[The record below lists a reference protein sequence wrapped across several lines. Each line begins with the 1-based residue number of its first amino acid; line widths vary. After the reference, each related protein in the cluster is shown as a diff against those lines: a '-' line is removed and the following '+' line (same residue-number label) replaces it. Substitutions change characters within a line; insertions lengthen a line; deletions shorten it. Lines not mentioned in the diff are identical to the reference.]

1 MLHRKDAKETQ
12 NFIRKGVFDMT
23 YRSKKL
29 GLYSGKGSS
38 SRRAIYK
45 GCGYDDG
52 DLDKPLIGIVNTAND
67 AGLGHVHLDRLA
79 NRVRAGILQAGGTP
93 FEFGTIATCGAVPI
107 GMPHFRYELVIRDV
121 IASSV
126 EIMTGVQ
133 LLDGLVLLASCD
145 SIIPGVLMGAIR
157 ADVPAII
164 ITGGPQEVCVVENRN
179 VVMSELDQLVFGAD
193 FASDEAKGKIRY
205 LEDHVCPGPGA
216 CSLMGTANTMQ
227 ILMEGIGMALPGSS
241 AVPAVYAEKERYAT
255 QTGRRIVDL
264 VRQNVKPKDI
274 LTREALLNG
283 VILTLAIAGS
293 TNAVLH
299 LLSFAREVGVELT
312 LDDFDRLSETVPVIS
327 RVIPTGKAS
336 VIDLYKAGG
345 VPAVMGEMRDFL
357 HGECVT
363 VSGHTVG
370 EISQLRRSSDP
381 ATLTS
386 VDEPVF
392 KNGGIVVIKGNLSP
406 NGAICRTTTI
416 SEKTRKFTG
425 PARVFH
431 SDEEAHEAVVS
442 RKIQRGDVIVIRYE
456 GPRGAPGMRE
466 MMMTT
471 DALVGIGMGQD
482 VFVLTDG
489 RFSGFTEGAAIGHI
503 SPEAAIGGVIA
514 IVEDGDTIR
523 IDIDNRTADLDLP
536 QEEIERRLENWKLPL
551 KKSKGILGI
560 YAKTALQAHQGGM
573 IDDEV
578 ANEDQVLK

>member
-1 MLHRKDAKETQ
+1 
-12 NFIRKGVFDMT
+12 MT
-23 YRSKKL
+23 YRSKEL
-29 GLYSGKGSS
+29 GLFSGKGSS

-52 DLDKPLIGIVNTAND
+52 DLSKPLIGIVNTAND

-79 NRVRAGILQAGGTP
+79 ARVRAGILQAGGTP

-145 SIIPGVLMGAIR
+145 SIIPGVLMGGIR
-157 ADVPAII
+157 ADVPCIVL
-164 ITGGPQEVCVVENRN
+164 TGGPQEVCKSEGRS

-193 FASDEAKGKIRY
+193 YANDEAREKIRW
-205 LEDHVCPGPGA
+205 LEDHVCPGAGA

-227 ILMEGIGMALPGSS
+227 ILAEALGMALPGSS
-241 AVPAVYAEKERYAT
+241 CVPAVYAEKERYAT

-264 VRQNVKPKDI
+264 VKEGVKPKDI

-283 VILTLAIAGS
+283 VIVTMALAGS

-312 LDDFDRLSETVPVIS
+312 LDDFDRLSESVPVIS
-327 RVIPTGKAS
+327 RVIPTGRATI
-336 VIDLYKAGG
+336 IDLYNAGG
-345 VPAVMGEMRDFL
+345 VPAVLGEMKDYL
-357 HGECVT
+357 HRECLT
-363 VSGHTVG
+363 VSGHTIG
-370 EISQLRRSSDP
+370 EIAELRVSCDHE
-381 ATLTS
+381 TLTTAA
-386 VDEPVF
+386 DPVF
-392 KNGGIVVIKGNLSP
+392 KNGGIAVMRGNITP

-416 SEKTRKFTG
+416 SEKIRKFEG
-425 PARVFH
+425 PARVFN
-431 SDEEAHEAVVS
+431 SDEEAHHAVVS
-442 RKIQRGDVIVIRYE
+442 GGINKGDVIVIRYE

-471 DALVGIGMGQD
+471 DALVGIGMGQE

-503 SPEAAIGGVIA
+503 SPEAAVGGVIA
-514 IVEDGDTIR
+514 IVQDGDTIK
-523 IDIDNRTADLDLP
+523 IDIPARKVDLLLSE
-536 QEEIERRLENWKLPL
+536 EEINRRLTQWKLPL
-551 KKSKGILGI
+551 KRERGILGI
-560 YAKTALQAHQGGM
+560 YAKTALQAHEGAM
-573 IDDEV
+573 IDDRVTDES
-578 ANEDQVLK
+578 QVHGR

>member
-1 MLHRKDAKETQ
+1 MAS
-12 NFIRKGVFDMT
+12 
-23 YRSKKL
+23 YRSKEL
-29 GLYSGKGSS
+29 GLFSGKGSS

-52 DLDKPLIGIVNTAND
+52 DLSKPLIGIVNTAND

-79 NRVRAGILQAGGTP
+79 ARVRAGILQAGGTP

-145 SIIPGVLMGAIR
+145 SIIPGVLMGGIR
-157 ADVPAII
+157 ADVPCIML
-164 ITGGPQEVCVVENRN
+164 TGGSQEVCRSGGRN

-193 FASDEAKGKIRY
+193 YASDEAREKIRY
-205 LEDHVCPGPGA
+205 LEEHVCPGPGA

-227 ILMEGIGMALPGSS
+227 ILTEVLGMSLPGS
-241 AVPAVYAEKERYAT
+241 ATIPAVYAEKERFAT
-255 QTGRRIVDL
+255 QTGRRIVEL
-264 VRQNVKPKDI
+264 VKENIKPKDI

-283 VILTLAIAGS
+283 VIITMAVAGS

-312 LDDFDRLSETVPVIS
+312 LDDFDKLSESVPVIS
-327 RVIPTGKAS
+327 RVIPTGKATI
-336 VIDLYKAGG
+336 VDLYNAGG
-345 VPAVMGEMRDFL
+345 VPAVLGEMKDYL
-357 HGECVT
+357 HKECLT
-363 VSGHTVG
+363 VSGHTIG
-370 EISQLRRSSDP
+370 EIADLRRSSDHD
-381 ATLTS
+381 TLTT
-386 VDEPVF
+386 VQDPVF
-392 KNGGIVVIKGNLSP
+392 KNGGIAVIKGNLSP

-416 SEKTRKFTG
+416 SEAIRKFEG

-431 SDEEAHEAVVS
+431 SDEEAHKAVVS
-442 RKIQRGDVIVIRYE
+442 GKIKKGDVVVIRYE

-503 SPEAAIGGVIA
+503 SPEAAVGGVIA
-514 IVEDGDTIR
+514 VVEDGDIIK
-523 IDIDNRTADLDLP
+523 IDIEGRSVNLNIDD
-536 QEEIERRLENWKLPL
+536 EVIKERMLKWKLPL
-551 KKSKGILGI
+551 KKERGILGI
-560 YAKTALQAHQGGM
+560 YAKTALQAHEGAM
-573 IDDEV
+573 IDDTVRTESDV
-578 ANEDQVLK
+578 TGK

>member
-1 MLHRKDAKETQ
+1 MAS
-12 NFIRKGVFDMT
+12 
-23 YRSKKL
+23 YRSKEL
-29 GLYSGKGSS
+29 GLFSGKGSS

-52 DLDKPLIGIVNTAND
+52 DLSKPLIGIVNTAND

-79 NRVRAGILQAGGTP
+79 ARVRAGILQAGGTP

-145 SIIPGVLMGAIR
+145 SIIPGVLMGGIR
-157 ADVPAII
+157 ADVPCIML
-164 ITGGPQEVCVVENRN
+164 TGGSQEVCRSGGRN

-193 FASDEAKGKIRY
+193 YASDEAREKIRY
-205 LEDHVCPGPGA
+205 LEEHVCPGPGA

-227 ILMEGIGMALPGSS
+227 ILTEVLGMSLPGS
-241 AVPAVYAEKERYAT
+241 ATIPAVYAEKERFAP
-255 QTGRRIVDL
+255 QTGRRIVEL
-264 VRQNVKPKDI
+264 VKENIKPKDI

-283 VILTLAIAGS
+283 VIITMAVAGS

-312 LDDFDRLSETVPVIS
+312 LDDFDKLSESVPVIS
-327 RVIPTGKAS
+327 RVIPTGKATI
-336 VIDLYKAGG
+336 VDLYNAGG
-345 VPAVMGEMRDFL
+345 VPAVLGEMKDYL
-357 HGECVT
+357 HKECLT
-363 VSGHTVG
+363 VSGHTIG
-370 EISQLRRSSDP
+370 EIADLRRSSDHD
-381 ATLTS
+381 TLTT
-386 VDEPVF
+386 VQDPVF
-392 KNGGIVVIKGNLSP
+392 KNGGIAVIKGNLSP

-416 SEKTRKFTG
+416 SEAIRKFEG

-431 SDEEAHEAVVS
+431 SDEEAHKAVVS
-442 RKIQRGDVIVIRYE
+442 GKIKKGDVVVIRYE

-503 SPEAAIGGVIA
+503 SPEAAVGGVIA
-514 IVEDGDTIR
+514 VVEDGDIIK
-523 IDIDNRTADLDLP
+523 IDIEGRSVNLNIDD
-536 QEEIERRLENWKLPL
+536 EVIKERMSKWKLPL
-551 KKSKGILGI
+551 KKERGILGI
-560 YAKTALQAHQGGM
+560 YAKTALQAHEGAM
-573 IDDEV
+573 IDDTVRTESDV
-578 ANEDQVLK
+578 TGK

>member
-1 MLHRKDAKETQ
+1 MS
-12 NFIRKGVFDMT
+12 
-23 YRSKKL
+23 YRSKEL
-29 GLYSGKGSS
+29 GLFSGKGSS

-52 DLDKPLIGIVNTAND
+52 DLSKPLIGIVNTAND

-145 SIIPGVLMGAIR
+145 SIIPGVLIGGIR
-157 ADVPAII
+157 ADVPCIML
-164 ITGGPQEVCVVENRN
+164 TGGPQEVCKTDGRS

-193 FASDEAKGKIRY
+193 YASDAVREKVRY

-227 ILMEGIGMALPGSS
+227 ILAEGLGMALPGSS
-241 AVPAVYAEKERYAT
+241 TVPAVYAEKERYAT
-255 QTGRRIVDL
+255 QTGRRIVEL
-264 VRQNVKPKDI
+264 VKENIKPKDI
-274 LTREALLNG
+274 LTRDALLNG
-283 VILTLAIAGS
+283 VILTMALAGS

-312 LDDFDRLSETVPVIS
+312 LDDFDKLSESIPVIS
-327 RVIPTGKAS
+327 RVIPTGSATI
-336 VIDLYKAGG
+336 IDLYNAGG
-345 VPAVMGEMRDFL
+345 VPAVLGEMKDYL
-357 HGECVT
+357 HKECMT
-363 VSGHTVG
+363 VSGHTIG
-370 EISQLRRSSDP
+370 EISQLSSSCDHS
-381 ATLTS
+381 TLTTTA
-386 VDEPVF
+386 EPVF
-392 KNGGIVVIKGNLSP
+392 ANGGIAVIKGNLSP

-416 SEKTRKFTG
+416 SEKIRKFEG

-431 SDEEAHEAVVS
+431 SDEDAHAATVS
-442 RKIQRGDVIVIRYE
+442 GKINKGDVVVIRYE

-482 VFVLTDG
+482 AFVLTDG

-503 SPEAAIGGVIA
+503 SPEAAVGGVIA
-514 IVEDGDTIR
+514 VVEEGDTIK
-523 IDIDNRTADLDLP
+523 IDIAGRTVNLDLP
-536 QEEIERRLENWKLPL
+536 DEVIKERLAKWKPPL
-551 KKSKGILGI
+551 KKSRGILGI
-560 YAKTALQAHQGGM
+560 YAKTALQAHLGGM
-573 IDDEV
+573 IDDSVE
-578 ANEDQVLK
+578 NMDDILN

>member
-1 MLHRKDAKETQ
+1 
-12 NFIRKGVFDMT
+12 MT

-52 DLDKPLIGIVNTAND
+52 DLERPLIGIVNTAND

-79 NRVRAGILQAGGTP
+79 NRARAGILQAGGTP
-93 FEFGTIATCGAVPI
+93 FEFGAIATCGAVPI
-107 GMPHFRYELVIRDV
+107 GTPHFRYELVIRDV
-121 IASSV
+121 VASSV

-157 ADVPAII
+157 ADVPAIV
-164 ITGGPQEVCVVENRN
+164 ITGGPQEVCRMEGRN
-179 VVMSELDQLVFGAD
+179 VVMSELDQLVFGAG
-193 FASDEAKGKIRY
+193 FAGGEARERIRL
-205 LEDHVCPGPGA
+205 LEERVCPGPGA

-241 AVPAVYAEKERYAT
+241 TVPAVHAEKERFAT

-264 VRQNVKPKDI
+264 VRRDIKPKDI

-312 LDDFDRLSETVPVIS
+312 LDDFDRLSRTIPVVS
-327 RVIPTGKAS
+327 RVIPTGRAS
-336 VIDLYKAGG
+336 VIDLHNAGG

-357 HGECVT
+357 NGECVT
-363 VSGHTVG
+363 VSGHTIG
-370 EISQLRRSSDP
+370 EISRLRRSSDP
-381 ATLTS
+381 DALAS
-386 VDEPVF
+386 AGRPVF
-392 KNGGIVVIKGNLSP
+392 KSGGIVVVRGNLSP
-406 NGAICRTTTI
+406 NGAICRATTI
-416 SEKTRKFTG
+416 SEGARKFTG

-442 RKIQRGDVIVIRYE
+442 GAIEKGDVVVIRYE

-471 DALVGIGMGQD
+471 DALVGIGMRQD

-503 SPEAAIGGVIA
+503 SPEAAVGGVIA
-514 IVEDGDTIR
+514 VVEDGDTIG
-523 IDIDNRTADLDLP
+523 IDIDGRTADLLLP
-536 QEEIERRLENWKLPL
+536 RDEIERRLKKWRPPL

-560 YAKTALQAHQGGM
+560 YAKTALQAHLGAM
-573 IDDEV
+573 IDDE
-578 ANEDQVLK
+578 ADSAEQLLG

>member
-1 MLHRKDAKETQ
+1 MA
-12 NFIRKGVFDMT
+12 T
-23 YRSKKL
+23 YRSKEL
-29 GLYSGKGSS
+29 GLFSGKGSS

-52 DLDKPLIGIVNTAND
+52 DLAKPLIGIVNTAND

-79 NRVRAGILQAGGTP
+79 ARVRAGILQAGGTP

-145 SIIPGVLMGAIR
+145 SIIPGVLIGGIR
-157 ADVPAII
+157 ADVPCIML
-164 ITGGPQEVCVVENRN
+164 TGGSQEVCKSGGRN

-193 FASDEAKGKIRY
+193 YASDEAREKIRY

-227 ILMEGIGMALPGSS
+227 ILTEVLGMSLPGS
-241 AVPAVYAEKERYAT
+241 ATIPAVYAEKERFAT
-255 QTGRRIVDL
+255 QTGRRIVEL
-264 VRQNVKPKDI
+264 VKENIKPKDI

-283 VILTLAIAGS
+283 VIVTMAIAGS

-299 LLSFAREVGVELT
+299 LLSFAREAGVELS
-312 LDDFDRLSETVPVIS
+312 LDDFDKLSESIPVIS
-327 RVIPTGKAS
+327 KVIPTGKATI
-336 VIDLYKAGG
+336 VDLYNAGG
-345 VPAVMGEMRDFL
+345 VPAVLGEMKDYL
-357 HGECVT
+357 HRNCLT
-363 VSGHTVG
+363 VSGHTIG
-370 EISQLRRSSDP
+370 EIASLRRSSDHE
-381 ATLTS
+381 TLTTAA
-386 VDEPVF
+386 EPVF
-392 KNGGIVVIKGNLSP
+392 KNGGIAVIKGNLSP

-416 SEKTRKFTG
+416 SSAIRKFEG

-431 SDEEAHEAVVS
+431 SDEAAHAAVVS
-442 RKIQRGDVIVIRYE
+442 GKIKKGDVVVIRYE

-471 DALVGIGMGQD
+471 DALVGIGMGQE

-503 SPEAAIGGVIA
+503 SPEAAVGGVIA
-514 IVEDGDTIR
+514 IVEDGDKIK
-523 IDIDNRTADLDLP
+523 IDIDGRSVNLDLP
-536 QEEIERRLENWKLPL
+536 EVTINERLAKWKLPL
-551 KKSKGILGI
+551 KKERGILGI
-560 YAKTALQAHQGGM
+560 YAKTALQAHEGAM
-573 IDDEV
+573 IDDRVISEC
-578 ANEDQVLK
+578 QVKRS

>member
-1 MLHRKDAKETQ
+1 
-12 NFIRKGVFDMT
+12 MT
-23 YRSKKL
+23 YRSKEL
-29 GLYSGKGSS
+29 GLFSGRGSS

-52 DLDKPLIGIVNTAND
+52 DLAKPLIGIVNTAND

-79 NRVRAGILQAGGTP
+79 ARVRAGILQAGGTP

-145 SIIPGVLMGAIR
+145 SIIPGVLIGGIR
-157 ADVPAII
+157 AGVPCIML
-164 ITGGPQEVCVVENRN
+164 TGGPQEVCKSGGRS

-193 FASDEAKGKIRY
+193 YASGEAREKIRY

-227 ILMEGIGMALPGSS
+227 ILAEGLGMALPGSS
-241 AVPAVYAEKERYAT
+241 TVPAVYAEKERFAT
-255 QTGRRIVDL
+255 QTGRRIVEL
-264 VRQNVKPKDI
+264 VKEGVKPKDI

-283 VILTLAIAGS
+283 VILTMALAGS

-312 LDDFDRLSETVPVIS
+312 LDDFDKLSETIPVIS
-327 RVIPTGKAS
+327 RVIPTGKS
-336 VIDLYKAGG
+336 TVIDLYNAGG
-345 VPAVMGEMRDFL
+345 VPAVLGEMRDYL
-357 HGECVT
+357 HKECLT
-363 VSGHTVG
+363 VSGHTIG
-370 EISQLRRSSDP
+370 EIASLRRSSDHE
-381 ATLTS
+381 TLTAAES
-386 VDEPVF
+386 PVF
-392 KNGGIVVIKGNLSP
+392 KSGGIAVMRGNITP

-416 SEKTRKFTG
+416 SEKIRKFAG
-425 PARVFH
+425 PARVFN
-431 SDEEAHEAVVS
+431 SDEEAHRAVVTGVI
-442 RKIQRGDVIVIRYE
+442 KKGDVVVIRYE

-471 DALVGIGMGQD
+471 DALVGIGMGQE

-503 SPEAAIGGVIA
+503 SPEAAVGGVIA
-514 IVEDGDTIR
+514 IVEDGDFIR
-523 IDIDNRTADLDLP
+523 IDIPGRTVNLDLP
-536 QEEIERRLENWKLPL
+536 DDVIRERLAKWKLPL
-551 KKSKGILGI
+551 KKERGILGI
-560 YAKTALQAHQGGM
+560 YAKSALQAHEGAM
-573 IDDEV
+573 IDDRV
-578 ANEDQVLK
+578 EDEGQVRREF

>member
-1 MLHRKDAKETQ
+1 MAS
-12 NFIRKGVFDMT
+12 
-23 YRSKKL
+23 YRSKEL
-29 GLYSGKGSS
+29 GLFSGKGSS

-52 DLDKPLIGIVNTAND
+52 DLSKPLIGIVNTAND

-79 NRVRAGILQAGGTP
+79 ARVRAGILQAGGTP

-145 SIIPGVLMGAIR
+145 SIIPGVLMGGIR
-157 ADVPAII
+157 ADVPCIML
-164 ITGGPQEVCVVENRN
+164 TGGSQEVCRSGGRN

-193 FASDEAKGKIRY
+193 YASDEAREKIRY
-205 LEDHVCPGPGA
+205 LEEHVCPGPGA

-227 ILMEGIGMALPGSS
+227 ILTEVLGMSLPGS
-241 AVPAVYAEKERYAT
+241 ATIPAVYAEKERFAT
-255 QTGRRIVDL
+255 QTGRRIVEL
-264 VRQNVKPKDI
+264 VKENIKPTDI

-283 VILTLAIAGS
+283 VIITMAVAGS

-312 LDDFDRLSETVPVIS
+312 LDDFDKLSESVPVIS
-327 RVIPTGKAS
+327 RVIPTGKATI
-336 VIDLYKAGG
+336 VDLYNAGG
-345 VPAVMGEMRDFL
+345 VPAVLGEMKDYL
-357 HGECVT
+357 HKECLT
-363 VSGHTVG
+363 VSGRTIG
-370 EISQLRRSSDP
+370 EIAELRRSSDHD
-381 ATLTS
+381 TLTT
-386 VDEPVF
+386 VQNPVF
-392 KNGGIVVIKGNLSP
+392 KNGGIAVIKGNLSP

-416 SEKTRKFTG
+416 SEAIRKFEG

-431 SDEEAHEAVVS
+431 SDEEAHKAVVS
-442 RKIQRGDVIVIRYE
+442 GKIKKGDVVVIRYE
-456 GPRGAPGMRE
+456 GPRGASGMRE

-503 SPEAAIGGVIA
+503 SPEAAVGGVIA
-514 IVEDGDTIR
+514 VVEDGDIIK
-523 IDIDNRTADLDLP
+523 IDIEGRSVNLDIAD
-536 QEEIERRLENWKLPL
+536 EVIKERMSKWKLPL
-551 KKSKGILGI
+551 KKERGILGI
-560 YAKTALQAHQGGM
+560 YAKTALQAHEGAM
-573 IDDEV
+573 IDDIVRTESDV
-578 ANEDQVLK
+578 TGK

>member
-1 MLHRKDAKETQ
+1 
-12 NFIRKGVFDMT
+12 MT
-23 YRSKKL
+23 YRSKEL
-29 GLYSGKGSS
+29 GLFSGRGSS

-52 DLDKPLIGIVNTAND
+52 DLAKPLIGIVNTAND

-79 NRVRAGILQAGGTP
+79 ARVRAGILQAGGTP

-145 SIIPGVLMGAIR
+145 SIIPGVLIGGIR
-157 ADVPAII
+157 AGVPCIML
-164 ITGGPQEVCVVENRN
+164 TGGPQEVCKSGGRS

-193 FASDEAKGKIRY
+193 YASGEAREKIRY

-227 ILMEGIGMALPGSS
+227 ILAEGLGMALPGSS
-241 AVPAVYAEKERYAT
+241 TVPAVYAEKERFAT
-255 QTGRRIVDL
+255 QTGRRIVEL
-264 VRQNVKPKDI
+264 VKEGVKPKDI

-283 VILTLAIAGS
+283 VILTMALAGS

-312 LDDFDRLSETVPVIS
+312 LDDFDKLSETIPVIS
-327 RVIPTGKAS
+327 RVIPTGKAT
-336 VIDLYKAGG
+336 VIDLYNAGG
-345 VPAVMGEMRDFL
+345 VPAVLGEMRDYL
-357 HGECVT
+357 HKECLT
-363 VSGHTVG
+363 VSGHTIG
-370 EISQLRRSSDP
+370 EIASLRRSSDHE
-381 ATLTS
+381 TLTAAES
-386 VDEPVF
+386 PVF
-392 KNGGIVVIKGNLSP
+392 KSGGIAVMRGNITP

-416 SEKTRKFTG
+416 SEKIRKFAG
-425 PARVFH
+425 PARVFN
-431 SDEEAHEAVVS
+431 SDEEAHRAVVTGDI
-442 RKIQRGDVIVIRYE
+442 KKGDVVVIRYE

-471 DALVGIGMGQD
+471 DALVGIGMGQE

-503 SPEAAIGGVIA
+503 SPEAAVGGVIA
-514 IVEDGDTIR
+514 IVEDGDVIR
-523 IDIDNRTADLDLP
+523 IDIPGRTVNLDLP
-536 QEEIERRLENWKLPL
+536 DDVIRERLAKWKLPL
-551 KKSKGILGI
+551 KKERGILGI
-560 YAKTALQAHQGGM
+560 YAKSALQAHEGAM
-573 IDDEV
+573 MDDRV
-578 ANEDQVLK
+578 EDEGQVRREF

>member
-1 MLHRKDAKETQ
+1 MAS
-12 NFIRKGVFDMT
+12 
-23 YRSKKL
+23 YRSKEL
-29 GLYSGKGSS
+29 GLFSGKGSS

-52 DLDKPLIGIVNTAND
+52 DLSKPLIGIVNTAND

-79 NRVRAGILQAGGTP
+79 ARVRAGILQAGGTP

-145 SIIPGVLMGAIR
+145 SIIPGVLMGGIR
-157 ADVPAII
+157 ADVPCIML
-164 ITGGPQEVCVVENRN
+164 TGGSQEVCRSGGRN

-193 FASDEAKGKIRY
+193 YASDEAREKIRY
-205 LEDHVCPGPGA
+205 LEEHVCPGPGA

-227 ILMEGIGMALPGSS
+227 ILTEVLGMSLPGS
-241 AVPAVYAEKERYAT
+241 ATIPAVYAEKERFAT
-255 QTGRRIVDL
+255 QTGRRIVEL
-264 VRQNVKPKDI
+264 VKENIKPKDI

-283 VILTLAIAGS
+283 VIITMAVAGS

-312 LDDFDRLSETVPVIS
+312 LDDFDKLSESVPVIS
-327 RVIPTGKAS
+327 RVIPTGKATI
-336 VIDLYKAGG
+336 VDLYNAGG
-345 VPAVMGEMRDFL
+345 VPAVLGEMKDYL
-357 HGECVT
+357 HKECLT
-363 VSGHTVG
+363 VSGHTIG
-370 EISQLRRSSDP
+370 EIADLRRSSDHD
-381 ATLTS
+381 TLTT
-386 VDEPVF
+386 VQNPVF
-392 KNGGIVVIKGNLSP
+392 KNGGIAVIKGNLSP

-416 SEKTRKFTG
+416 SEAIRKFEG

-431 SDEEAHEAVVS
+431 SDEEAHKAVVS
-442 RKIQRGDVIVIRYE
+442 GKIKKGDVVVIRYE

-503 SPEAAIGGVIA
+503 SPEAAVGGVIA
-514 IVEDGDTIR
+514 VVEDGDIIK
-523 IDIDNRTADLDLP
+523 IDIEGRSVNLDIDD
-536 QEEIERRLENWKLPL
+536 EVIKERMSKWKLPL
-551 KKSKGILGI
+551 KKERGILGI
-560 YAKTALQAHQGGM
+560 YAKTALQAHEGAM
-573 IDDEV
+573 IDDTVRTESDV
-578 ANEDQVLK
+578 TGK

>member
-1 MLHRKDAKETQ
+1 
-12 NFIRKGVFDMT
+12 MT
-23 YRSKKL
+23 YRSKEL
-29 GLYSGKGSS
+29 RLFSGRGSS

-52 DLDKPLIGIVNTAND
+52 DLAKPLIGIVNTAND

-79 NRVRAGILQAGGTP
+79 ARVRAGILQAGGTP

-145 SIIPGVLMGAIR
+145 SIIPGVLIGGIR
-157 ADVPAII
+157 AGVPCIML
-164 ITGGPQEVCVVENRN
+164 TGGPQEVCKSGGRS
-179 VVMSELDQLVFGAD
+179 VVMSELDHLVFGAD
-193 FASDEAKGKIRY
+193 YASGEAREKIRY

-227 ILMEGIGMALPGSS
+227 ILAEGLGMALPGSS
-241 AVPAVYAEKERYAT
+241 TVPAVYAEKERFAT
-255 QTGRRIVDL
+255 QTGRRIVEL
-264 VRQNVKPKDI
+264 VKEGVKPKDI

-283 VILTLAIAGS
+283 VILTMALAGS

-312 LDDFDRLSETVPVIS
+312 LDDFDKLSETIPVIS
-327 RVIPTGKAS
+327 RVIPTGKAT
-336 VIDLYKAGG
+336 VIDLYNAGG
-345 VPAVMGEMRDFL
+345 VPAVLGEMRDYL
-357 HGECVT
+357 HKECLT
-363 VSGHTVG
+363 VSGHTIG
-370 EISQLRRSSDP
+370 EIASLRRSSDHE
-381 ATLTS
+381 TLTAAES
-386 VDEPVF
+386 PVF
-392 KNGGIVVIKGNLSP
+392 KSGGIAVMRGNITP

-416 SEKTRKFTG
+416 SEKIRKFAG
-425 PARVFH
+425 PARVFN
-431 SDEEAHEAVVS
+431 SDEEAHRAVVTGEI
-442 RKIQRGDVIVIRYE
+442 KKGDVVVIRYE

-471 DALVGIGMGQD
+471 DALVGIGMGQE

-503 SPEAAIGGVIA
+503 SPEAAVGGVIA
-514 IVEDGDTIR
+514 IVEDGDVIR
-523 IDIDNRTADLDLP
+523 IDIPGRTVNLDLP
-536 QEEIERRLENWKLPL
+536 DDVIRERLAKWKLPL
-551 KKSKGILGI
+551 KKERGILGI
-560 YAKTALQAHQGGM
+560 YAKSALQAHEGAM
-573 IDDEV
+573 IDDRV
-578 ANEDQVLK
+578 EDEGQVRREF

>member
-1 MLHRKDAKETQ
+1 MA
-12 NFIRKGVFDMT
+12 T
-23 YRSKKL
+23 YRSKEL
-29 GLYSGKGSS
+29 GLFSGKGSS

-52 DLDKPLIGIVNTAND
+52 DLAKPLIGIVNTAND

-79 NRVRAGILQAGGTP
+79 ARVRAGILQAGGTP

-145 SIIPGVLMGAIR
+145 SIIPGVLIGGIR
-157 ADVPAII
+157 ADVPCIML
-164 ITGGPQEVCVVENRN
+164 TGGSQEVCKSGGRN

-193 FASDEAKGKIRY
+193 YASDEAREKIRY
-205 LEDHVCPGPGA
+205 LEEHVCPGPGA

-227 ILMEGIGMALPGSS
+227 ILTEVLGMSLPGS
-241 AVPAVYAEKERYAT
+241 ATIPAVYAEKERFAT
-255 QTGRRIVDL
+255 QTGRRIVEL
-264 VRQNVKPKDI
+264 VKENIKPKDI

-283 VILTLAIAGS
+283 VIVTMSIAGS

-299 LLSFAREVGVELT
+299 LLSFAREAGVELS
-312 LDDFDRLSETVPVIS
+312 LDDFDKLSESIPVIS
-327 RVIPTGKAS
+327 KVIPTGKATI
-336 VIDLYKAGG
+336 VDLYNAGG
-345 VPAVMGEMRDFL
+345 VPAILGEMKDYLHRD
-357 HGECVT
+357 CIT
-363 VSGHTVG
+363 VSGHTIG
-370 EISQLRRSSDP
+370 DIASLRRSSDHE
-381 ATLTS
+381 TLTTAA
-386 VDEPVF
+386 EPVF
-392 KNGGIVVIKGNLSP
+392 KNGGIAVIKGNLSP

-416 SEKTRKFTG
+416 SSAIRKFEG

-431 SDEEAHEAVVS
+431 SDEAAHAAVVS
-442 RKIQRGDVIVIRYE
+442 GKIKKGDVVVIRYE

-471 DALVGIGMGQD
+471 DALVGIGMGQE

-503 SPEAAIGGVIA
+503 SPEAAVGGVIA
-514 IVEDGDTIR
+514 IVEDGDKIK
-523 IDIDNRTADLDLP
+523 IDIDGRSVNLDLP
-536 QEEIERRLENWKLPL
+536 EVTINERLAKWKLPL
-551 KKSKGILGI
+551 KKERGILGI
-560 YAKTALQAHQGGM
+560 YAKTALQAHEGAM
-573 IDDEV
+573 IDDRVISEC
-578 ANEDQVLK
+578 QVKRS

>member
-1 MLHRKDAKETQ
+1 
-12 NFIRKGVFDMT
+12 MT
-23 YRSKKL
+23 YRSKEL
-29 GLYSGKGSS
+29 RLFSGRGSS

-52 DLDKPLIGIVNTAND
+52 DLAKPLIGIVNTAND

-79 NRVRAGILQAGGTP
+79 ARVRAGILQAGGTP

-145 SIIPGVLMGAIR
+145 SIIPGVLIGGIR
-157 ADVPAII
+157 AGVPCIML
-164 ITGGPQEVCVVENRN
+164 TGGPQEVCKSGGRS

-193 FASDEAKGKIRY
+193 YASGEAREKIRY

-227 ILMEGIGMALPGSS
+227 ILAEGLGMALPGSS
-241 AVPAVYAEKERYAT
+241 TVPAVYAEKERFAT
-255 QTGRRIVDL
+255 QTGRRIVEL
-264 VRQNVKPKDI
+264 VKEGVKPKDI

-283 VILTLAIAGS
+283 VILTMALAGS

-312 LDDFDRLSETVPVIS
+312 LDDFDKLSETIPVIS
-327 RVIPTGKAS
+327 RVIPTGKAT
-336 VIDLYKAGG
+336 VIDLYNAGG
-345 VPAVMGEMRDFL
+345 VPAVLGEMRDYL
-357 HGECVT
+357 HKECLT
-363 VSGHTVG
+363 VSGHTIG
-370 EISQLRRSSDP
+370 EIASLRRSSDHE
-381 ATLTS
+381 TLTAAES
-386 VDEPVF
+386 PVF
-392 KNGGIVVIKGNLSP
+392 KSGGIAVMRGNITP

-416 SEKTRKFTG
+416 SEKIRKFAG
-425 PARVFH
+425 PARVFN
-431 SDEEAHEAVVS
+431 SDEEAHRAVVTGEI
-442 RKIQRGDVIVIRYE
+442 KKGDVVVIRYE

-471 DALVGIGMGQD
+471 DALVGIGMGQE

-503 SPEAAIGGVIA
+503 SPEAAVGGVIA
-514 IVEDGDTIR
+514 IVEDGDFIR
-523 IDIDNRTADLDLP
+523 IDIPGRTVNLDLP
-536 QEEIERRLENWKLPL
+536 DDVIRERLAKWKLPL
-551 KKSKGILGI
+551 KKERGILGI
-560 YAKTALQAHQGGM
+560 YAKSALQAHEGAM
-573 IDDEV
+573 IDDRV
-578 ANEDQVLK
+578 EDEGQVRREF

>member
-1 MLHRKDAKETQ
+1 
-12 NFIRKGVFDMT
+12 MT
-23 YRSKKL
+23 YRSKEL
-29 GLYSGKGSS
+29 GLFSGKGSS

-52 DLDKPLIGIVNTAND
+52 DLAKPLIGIVNTAND

-79 NRVRAGILQAGGTP
+79 ARVRAGILQAGGTP

-145 SIIPGVLMGAIR
+145 SIIPGVLMGGIR
-157 ADVPAII
+157 ADVPCIML
-164 ITGGPQEVCVVENRN
+164 TGGPQEVCSSEGRS

-193 FASDEAKGKIRY
+193 YANDDARKKIQW

-227 ILMEGIGMALPGSS
+227 ILAEALGMALPGSS
-241 AVPAVYAEKERYAT
+241 CVPAVYAEKERYAT

-264 VRQNVKPKDI
+264 VKEGVKPKDI

-283 VILTLAIAGS
+283 VIVTMGLAGS

-312 LDDFDRLSETVPVIS
+312 LDDFDRLSDTIPVIS
-327 RVIPTGKAS
+327 RVIPTGKKT
-336 VIDLYKAGG
+336 VIDLYNAGG
-345 VPAVMGEMRDFL
+345 VPAVLGELKDYL
-357 HGECVT
+357 HKECIT
-363 VSGHTVG
+363 VSGSTIG
-370 EISQLRRSSDP
+370 EIADISASRDKSVLTP
-381 ATLTS
+381 AS
-386 VDEPVF
+386 EPVF
-392 KNGGIVVIKGNLSP
+392 KNGGIAVMRGNLSP

-416 SEKTRKFTG
+416 SDAIRKFEG
-425 PARVFH
+425 PARVFCC
-431 SDEEAHEAVVS
+431 DEDAHKAVVTG
-442 RKIQRGDVIVIRYE
+442 KIQKGDVVVIRYE

-489 RFSGFTEGAAIGHI
+489 RFSGFTEGAAVGHI
-503 SPEAAIGGVIA
+503 SPEAAVGGVIA
-514 IVEDGDTIR
+514 AVEEGDRIK
-523 IDIDNRTADLDLP
+523 IDIPARRVDLLVPDDV
-536 QEEIERRLENWKLPL
+536 IAKRLAEWKLPL
-551 KKSKGILGI
+551 KKERGILGI
-560 YAKTALQAHQGGM
+560 YAKTALQAHEGAM
-573 IDDEV
+573 INDRVTNASEV
-578 ANEDQVLK
+578 CGREDN

>member
-1 MLHRKDAKETQ
+1 
-12 NFIRKGVFDMT
+12 MT
-23 YRSKKL
+23 YRSKEL
-29 GLYSGKGSS
+29 GLFSGRGSS

-52 DLDKPLIGIVNTAND
+52 DLAKPLIGIVNTAND

-79 NRVRAGILQAGGTP
+79 ARVRAGILQAGGTP

-145 SIIPGVLMGAIR
+145 SIIPGVLIGGIR
-157 ADVPAII
+157 AGVPCIML
-164 ITGGPQEVCVVENRN
+164 TGGPQEVCKSGGRS

-193 FASDEAKGKIRY
+193 YASGEAREKIRY

-227 ILMEGIGMALPGSS
+227 ILAEGLGMALPGSS
-241 AVPAVYAEKERYAT
+241 TVPAVYAEKERFAT
-255 QTGRRIVDL
+255 QTGRRIVEL
-264 VRQNVKPKDI
+264 VKEGVKPKDI

-283 VILTLAIAGS
+283 VILTMALAGS

-312 LDDFDRLSETVPVIS
+312 LDDFDKLSETIPVIS
-327 RVIPTGKAS
+327 RVIPTGKAT
-336 VIDLYKAGG
+336 VIDLYNAGG
-345 VPAVMGEMRDFL
+345 VPAVLGEMRDYL
-357 HGECVT
+357 HKECLT
-363 VSGHTVG
+363 VSGHTIG
-370 EISQLRRSSDP
+370 EIASLRRSSDHE
-381 ATLTS
+381 TLTAAES
-386 VDEPVF
+386 PVF
-392 KNGGIVVIKGNLSP
+392 KSGGIAVMRGNITP

-416 SEKTRKFTG
+416 SEKIRKFAG
-425 PARVFH
+425 PARVFN
-431 SDEEAHEAVVS
+431 SDEEAHRAVVTGVI
-442 RKIQRGDVIVIRYE
+442 KKGDVVVIRYE

-471 DALVGIGMGQD
+471 DALVGIGMGQE

-503 SPEAAIGGVIA
+503 SPEAAVGGVIA
-514 IVEDGDTIR
+514 IVEDGDFIR
-523 IDIDNRTADLDLP
+523 IDIPGRTVNLDLP
-536 QEEIERRLENWKLPL
+536 DDVIRERLAKWKLPL
-551 KKSKGILGI
+551 KKERGILGI
-560 YAKTALQAHQGGM
+560 YAKSALQAHEGAM
-573 IDDEV
+573 IDDRV
-578 ANEDQVLK
+578 EDEGQVRREF

>member
-1 MLHRKDAKETQ
+1 
-12 NFIRKGVFDMT
+12 MT
-23 YRSKKL
+23 YRSKEL
-29 GLYSGKGSS
+29 GLFSGKGSS

-79 NRVRAGILQAGGTP
+79 DRVRSGILQAGGTP

-145 SIIPGVLMGAIR
+145 SIIPGVLIGGIR
-157 ADVPAII
+157 SDVPCIML
-164 ITGGPQEVCVVENRN
+164 TGGPQEVCKHDGRS

-193 FASDEAKGKIRY
+193 YASSEAREKIKY

-227 ILMEGIGMALPGSS
+227 ILAEGLGMALPGSS
-241 AVPAVYAEKERYAT
+241 TVPAVSAEKERYAT
-255 QTGRRIVDL
+255 QTGRRIVEL
-264 VRQNVKPKDI
+264 VKENIKPKDI
-274 LTREALLNG
+274 LTREVLLNG
-283 VILTLAIAGS
+283 VILTMALAGS

-299 LLSFAREVGVELT
+299 LLSIAREVGVGLT

-327 RVIPTGKAS
+327 RVIPTGKAT
-336 VIDLYKAGG
+336 VIDLHNAGG
-345 VPAVMGEMRDFL
+345 VPAVMGEMKEFL
-357 HGECVT
+357 HREALT
-363 VSGHTVG
+363 VSGYTVG
-370 EISQLRRSSDP
+370 EICELRRSSDHS
-381 ATLTS
+381 ALTTAQ
-386 VDEPVF
+386 DPVF
-392 KNGGIVVIKGNLSP
+392 PNGGIAVIRGNLSP

-416 SEKTRKFTG
+416 SEAIRVFEG

-431 SDEEAHEAVVS
+431 SDEEAHSAVVS
-442 RKIQRGDVIVIRYE
+442 GDIKKGDVVVIRYE

-503 SPEAAIGGVIA
+503 SPEAAVGGIIA
-514 IVEDGDTIR
+514 IVEEGDMIR
-523 IDIDNRTADLDLP
+523 IDIPGRRIDLLLP
-536 QEEIERRLENWKLPL
+536 EETIKERLSEWKLPL
-551 KKSKGILGI
+551 KKSRGILGI
-560 YAKTALQAHQGGM
+560 YAKTALQAHLGAM
-573 IDDEV
+573 IDDTVVSE
-578 ANEDQVLK
+578 NQVTG

>member
-1 MLHRKDAKETQ
+1 
-12 NFIRKGVFDMT
+12 MT
-23 YRSKKL
+23 YRSKEL
-29 GLYSGKGSS
+29 GLFSGKGSS

-79 NRVRAGILQAGGTP
+79 DRVRSGILQAGGTP

-145 SIIPGVLMGAIR
+145 SIIPGVLIGGIR
-157 ADVPAII
+157 SDVPCIML
-164 ITGGPQEVCVVENRN
+164 TGGPQEVCKHDGRS

-193 FASDEAKGKIRY
+193 YASSEAREKIKY

-227 ILMEGIGMALPGSS
+227 ILAEGLGMALPGSS
-241 AVPAVYAEKERYAT
+241 TVPAVSAEKERYAT
-255 QTGRRIVDL
+255 QTGRRIVEL
-264 VRQNVKPKDI
+264 VKENIKPKDI
-274 LTREALLNG
+274 LTREVLLNG
-283 VILTLAIAGS
+283 VILTMALAGS

-299 LLSFAREVGVELT
+299 LLSIAREVGVGLT

-327 RVIPTGKAS
+327 RVIPTGKAT
-336 VIDLYKAGG
+336 VIDLHNAGG
-345 VPAVMGEMRDFL
+345 VPAVMGEMKEFL
-357 HGECVT
+357 HREALT
-363 VSGHTVG
+363 VSGYTVG
-370 EISQLRRSSDP
+370 EICELRRSSDHS
-381 ATLTS
+381 ALTTAQ
-386 VDEPVF
+386 DPVF
-392 KNGGIVVIKGNLSP
+392 PNGGIAVIRGNLSP

-416 SEKTRKFTG
+416 SEAIRVFEG

-431 SDEEAHEAVVS
+431 SDEEAHSAVVS
-442 RKIQRGDVIVIRYE
+442 GGIKKGDVVVIRYE

-466 MMMTT
+466 MTMTT

-503 SPEAAIGGVIA
+503 SPEAAVGGIIA
-514 IVEDGDTIR
+514 IVEEGDMIR
-523 IDIDNRTADLDLP
+523 IDIPGRRIDLLLP
-536 QEEIERRLENWKLPL
+536 EETIKERLSEWKLPL
-551 KKSKGILGI
+551 KKSRGILGI
-560 YAKTALQAHQGGM
+560 YAKTALQAHLGAM
-573 IDDEV
+573 IDDTVVSE
-578 ANEDQVLK
+578 NQVTG

>member
-1 MLHRKDAKETQ
+1 
-12 NFIRKGVFDMT
+12 MT
-23 YRSKKL
+23 YRSKEL
-29 GLYSGKGSS
+29 GLFSGKGSS

-52 DLDKPLIGIVNTAND
+52 DLSKPLIGIVNTAND

-79 NRVRAGILQAGGTP
+79 GRVRSGILQAGGTP

-145 SIIPGVLMGAIR
+145 SIIPGVLIGGIR
-157 ADVPAII
+157 SDVPCIML
-164 ITGGPQEVCVVENRN
+164 TGGPQEVCKSEGRS

-193 FASDEAKGKIRY
+193 YASGEAREKIKY

-227 ILMEGIGMALPGSS
+227 ILAEGLGMALPGSS
-241 AVPAVYAEKERYAT
+241 AVPAVSAEKERYAT
-255 QTGRRIVDL
+255 QTGRRIVEL
-264 VRQNVKPKDI
+264 VKENIKPKDI

-283 VILTLAIAGS
+283 VILTMALAGS

-299 LLSFAREVGVELT
+299 LLSIAREVGVELT
-312 LDDFDRLSETVPVIS
+312 LDDFDRLSDTVPVIS
-327 RVIPTGKAS
+327 RVIPTGKAT
-336 VIDLYKAGG
+336 VIDLYNAGG
-345 VPAVMGEMRDFL
+345 VPAVMGEMKDFL
-357 HGECVT
+357 NIEAIT
-363 VSGHTVG
+363 VSGHSVG
-370 EISQLRRSSDP
+370 EICELRRSSDHS
-381 ATLTS
+381 TLTTAQ
-386 VDEPVF
+386 EPVF
-392 KNGGIVVIKGNLSP
+392 ANGGIAVIKGNLSP

-416 SEKTRKFTG
+416 SEAIRIFEG

-431 SDEEAHEAVVS
+431 SDEEAHSAVVTGS
-442 RKIQRGDVIVIRYE
+442 IKKGDVVVIRYE

-471 DALVGIGMGQD
+471 DALVGIGMGQN

-489 RFSGFTEGAAIGHI
+489 RFSGFTEGAAVGHI
-503 SPEAAIGGVIA
+503 SPEAAVGGVIA
-514 IVEDGDTIR
+514 VVEEGDMIRVDIPGRR
-523 IDIDNRTADLDLP
+523 IDLLLP
-536 QEEIERRLENWKLPL
+536 EETINERLSKWKLPL
-551 KKSKGILGI
+551 KKSRGILGI
-560 YAKTALQAHQGGM
+560 YGKTALQAHLGAM
-573 IDDEV
+573 IDDAVES
-578 ANEDQVLK
+578 EDQVTG

>member
-1 MLHRKDAKETQ
+1 
-12 NFIRKGVFDMT
+12 MT
-23 YRSKKL
+23 YRSKEL
-29 GLYSGKGSS
+29 GLFSGRGSS

-52 DLDKPLIGIVNTAND
+52 DLAKPLIGIVNTAND

-79 NRVRAGILQAGGTP
+79 ARVRAGILQAGGTP

-145 SIIPGVLMGAIR
+145 SIIPGVLIGGIR
-157 ADVPAII
+157 ADVPCIML
-164 ITGGPQEVCVVENRN
+164 TGGPQEVCKSGGRS

-193 FASDEAKGKIRY
+193 YASGEAREKIRY

-227 ILMEGIGMALPGSS
+227 ILAEGLGMALPGSS
-241 AVPAVYAEKERYAT
+241 TVPAVYAEKERFAT
-255 QTGRRIVDL
+255 QTGRRIVEL
-264 VRQNVKPKDI
+264 VKEGVKPKDI

-283 VILTLAIAGS
+283 VILTMALAGS

-312 LDDFDRLSETVPVIS
+312 LDDFDKLSETIPVIS
-327 RVIPTGKAS
+327 RVIPTGKAT
-336 VIDLYKAGG
+336 VIDLYNAGG
-345 VPAVMGEMRDFL
+345 VPAVLGEMRDYL
-357 HGECVT
+357 HKECLT
-363 VSGHTVG
+363 VSGHTIG
-370 EISQLRRSSDP
+370 EIASLRRSSDHE
-381 ATLTS
+381 TLTAAES
-386 VDEPVF
+386 PVF
-392 KNGGIVVIKGNLSP
+392 KSGGIAVMRGNITP

-416 SEKTRKFTG
+416 SEKIRKFAG
-425 PARVFH
+425 PARVFN
-431 SDEEAHEAVVS
+431 SDEEAHRAVVTGEI
-442 RKIQRGDVIVIRYE
+442 KKGDVVVIRYE

-471 DALVGIGMGQD
+471 DALVGIGMGQE

-503 SPEAAIGGVIA
+503 SPEAAVGGVIA
-514 IVEDGDTIR
+514 IVEDGDVIR
-523 IDIDNRTADLDLP
+523 IDIPGRTVNLDLP
-536 QEEIERRLENWKLPL
+536 DDVIRERLAKWKLPL
-551 KKSKGILGI
+551 KKERGILGI
-560 YAKTALQAHQGGM
+560 YAKSALQAHEGAM
-573 IDDEV
+573 IDDRV
-578 ANEDQVLK
+578 EDEGQVRREF